1 VKVSGEVHV
10 IGAGLAGLSAAVR
23 LADAGKCVTV
33 YEAAPNAGGRCRSFY
48 DRRLDRI
55 IDNGN
60 HLILSGNNSVMHYLD
75 TIGAEN
81 ELKGPTRAE
90 FPFVDLED
98 NLFWTVR
105 PDRGAIPWSI
115 FKAERRVPGASISD
129 YLSVWRLFRATP
141 MDTVSA
147 CLATDGALWH
157 RFWRPI
163 IVSVLNTDPAS
174 ASANLLWR
182 MLKDTF
188 GIGEAACRPLL
199 AERSLSQAFV
209 DPALAYL
216 TRKAC
221 KLRFNQRVRTISSTG
236 VNVNAIEVTDTV
248 EVGKTDAVIL
258 AVPPVPA
265 GQLVSDLVV
274 PNAFQ
279 TIVNGHF
286 RVYGE
291 LPETSFIGV
300 VGGTAEW
307 LFVRGDVIS
316 VTISAAGKFLEKSET
331 EIADSMWADI
341 SLIFGLDASS
351 RGPCR
356 IIKEKR
362 ATFEQ
367 TPEQVARR
375 PETMVGFANMF
386 LAGDWTN
393 TGLPATIEG
402 AVRSGIAAA
411 NSALKHME
419 NE

>member
-1 VKVSGEVHV
+1 MKVSREVHV

-23 LADAGKCVTV
+23 LADAGICVTI

-48 DRRLDRI
+48 DRRLDRV

-60 HLILSGNNSVMHYLD
+60 HLVLSGNNSVMYYLD

-90 FPFVDLED
+90 FPFVDLEE

-115 FKAERRVPGASISD
+115 SKAERRVPGASISD

-141 MDTVSA
+141 LDTVSA

-174 ASANLLWR
+174 ASATLLWN

-209 DPALAYL
+209 DPALDYL
-216 TRKAC
+216 IGKAC

-236 VNVNAIEVTDTV
+236 DSVNAIEGTDTV
-248 EVGKTDAVIL
+248 EIRKADAVIL

-265 GQLVSDLVV
+265 RQLVSDLVV
-274 PNAFQ
+274 PNAFE

-286 RVYGE
+286 RIYGE

-307 LFVRGDVIS
+307 IFVRGDVIS
-316 VTISAAGKFLEKSET
+316 VTISAASKFSEKSEI
-331 EIADSMWADI
+331 EIADSM
-341 SLIFGLDASS
+341 
-351 RGPCR
+351 
-356 IIKEKR
+356 
-362 ATFEQ
+362 
-367 TPEQVARR
+367 
-375 PETMVGFANMF
+375 
-386 LAGDWTN
+386 
-393 TGLPATIEG
+393 
-402 AVRSGIAAA
+402 
-411 NSALKHME
+411 
-419 NE
+419 